1 MNRML
6 RRLAPLSVALLL
18 AAGGWTAARAVRLAL
33 AAPAPAPRPPARTPE
48 AMEALYDSG
57 TAAFTGTLAP
67 AAAAT
72 VAARAGGGPALLVLL
87 RGGDVVRCE
96 DLGRQLRELRRAAGA
111 GVPLV
116 VWADTAGAAEVG
128 AFLRREKLRD
138 AAVVAG
144 ELGRVFAR
152 GGTAATPAVLVAGGG
167 GEVRGI
173 AHPRRFTNLRLRS
186 FAVEMQAMLPP
197 GQGGGAGRPGEERTD
212 PE

>member
-1 MNRML
+1 MIRTI
-6 RRLAPLSVALLL
+6 RRLAPLAVAALLM
-18 AAGGWTAARAVRLAL
+18 AGGWTAARAVRLAL
-33 AAPAPAPRPPARTPE
+33 PQPAAPRPPARTAE

-57 TAAFTGTLAP
+57 TAVVSGTLAP
-67 AAAAT
+67 EAAAA

-87 RGGDVVRCE
+87 RAGDVVRCE

-116 VWADTAGAAEVG
+116 VWSDTADAAEVG

-138 AAVVAG
+138 ASVVG
-144 ELGRVFAR
+144 GSLGRVFAR
-152 GGTAATPAVLVAGGG
+152 GGSAATPAVLVADGGG
-167 GEVRGI
+167 AVRGV

-186 FAVEMQAMLPP
+186 FAAEMQAMLPP
-197 GQGGGAGRPGEERTD
+197 GRGGGAGRPGERRTD